1 MPWRCWT
8 CAGTMDD
15 VVFLTASGVDNL
27 CGREIPPHQ
36 NLLLM
41 AVLDVPAFN
50 EQFADFGI

>member
-1 MPWRCWT
+1 
-8 CAGTMDD
+8 MDD